1 MRAIPEIEMLTNYMA
16 GLIQMDGD
24 NYDIFN
30 AVKFKKRLVRYCLLS
45 WTMCLS
51 PISQPFQNKLNTS
64 QDYIKKGL
72 INQAELEALKVIQ
85 ITIQPIIDYY

>member
-16 GLIQMDGD
+16 GLIQLEGD

-30 AVKFKKRLVRYCLLS
+30 AVKLKKRLVRYCLLS
-45 WTMCLS
+45 WTMCLTS
-51 PISQPFQNKLNTS
+51 ISQPFENKMNTS

-85 ITIQPIIDYY
+85 ITIQPIVDYY